1 MLEPPH
7 VWNIEKRVRRVSS
20 FWLVVVNVIVVE
32 LPMNDRAMDG
42 FTTVHG
48 PFLCMKKDQGA
59 RDGIHTQ

>member
-32 LPMNDRAMDG
+32 LPMNDGAMDG

-48 PFLCMKKDQGA
+48 PFLCIKG
-59 RDGIHTQ
+59 DGSTRVRIHTT